1 MKKICLQATAVIGLI
16 TLLAVT
22 ALSDTAVALHYTVT
36 DLGTL
41 PGEFASE
48 ASALNDRGQVIGV
61 CSSGGEGKAFLW
73 EKGIMRPLPVL
84 PGFSPLSLWPRA
96 INNSGQIVGIAFG
109 PNMDTRRAFLIDK
122 GIIRDLGT
130 PPGEYS
136 EASDIND
143 RGQVIGK
150 SYTLVLKNKVE
161 HYVDLSYT
169 FLWSKEGGFRKLNAR
184 ANGFGDGLSAIN
196 NSGQI
201 VGASMTLGIEEEKT
215 KRASL
220 PSDKQPIH
228 GNILPCAAFFWEKGQ
243 ARSISPPQSWSS
255 GGIDLNEHGDVLG
268 SMSLYPEA
276 DEILTS
282 STEELTKIQNAMRHS
297 HHTFIWRNGHTQ
309 DLGEMGTESE
319 VTATAFNNADDIV
332 GYVRLMNNTGFRA
345 FLWRNGIRYM
355 LTDLVSPA
363 DGWILSE
370 AQGIN
375 NHGQIIGVGLHHGQR
390 HAFLLTP
397 H

>member
-1 MKKICLQATAVIGLI
+1 MKKIFRPVAAIIGLT

-22 ALSDTAVALHYTVT
+22 ALSDTAVALHYKVT

-41 PGEFASE
+41 PGESVSE
-48 ASALNDRGQVIGV
+48 ASALNDQGQVIGV
-61 CSSGGEGKAFLW
+61 CSTGGEGKAFLW
-73 EKGIMRPLPVL
+73 EKGVMRPLPVL
-84 PGFSPLSLWPRA
+84 PGFRPLSLWPRA
-96 INNSGQIVGIAFG
+96 INNQGQIVGTDFG

-136 EASDIND
+136 EAFGIND

-150 SYTLVLKNKVE
+150 SYTLVIKNKGE
-161 HYVDLSYT
+161 HHVDISYT
-169 FLWSKEGGFRKLNAR
+169 FVWSKEMGFRKLNAQT
-184 ANGFGDGLSAIN
+184 NNFGDGLSAIN

-220 PSDKQPIH
+220 PLDKQPIH
-228 GNILPCAAFFWEKGQ
+228 GNILPSAAFLWENGQ
-243 ARSISPPQSWSS
+243 VRSISPPPSWSS
-255 GGIDLNEHGDVLG
+255 GGIALNEQGEVLG
-268 SMSLYPEA
+268 RMSLYPEA

-297 HHTFIWRNGHTQ
+297 HHTFLWRNGKTQ
-309 DLGEMGTESE
+309 DLGEMGTEPQ
-319 VTATAFNNADDIV
+319 VATTAFNNADDIV
-332 GYVRLMNNTGFRA
+332 GYVRLADNTGFRA
-345 FLWRNGIRYM
+345 FLWRNGIRHM
-355 LTDLVSPA
+355 LTDLISPA

-390 HAFLLTP
+390 HAYLLTP